1 MTVRSVVPILIGG
14 AVAVVAF
21 DALGAAASNQL
32 GFSRALLVPGQ
43 LLIYG
48 VVAGLIARRGAWLL
62 GLFAAFAMAIVDL
75 TLGWAVSSA
84 IGSGRPEGGMTVG
97 AILGGVMTAFVAAG
111 LAGGIGAW
119 LGNAKFLRD

>member
-1 MTVRSVVPILIGG
+1 MTDRSVVPILIGG

-21 DALGAAASNQL
+21 DALGTAASNQL

-48 VVAGLIARRGAWLL
+48 VVAALIARRGAWLL
-62 GLFAAFAMAIVDL
+62 GLFSAFAIAIVDL
-75 TLGWAVSSA
+75 TLGSVVSSA
-84 IGSGRPEGGMTVG
+84 VGPGRPEGGFTVG